1 MDARQFDQL
10 AKSFANGASRRR
22 LMQGLV
28 GGVAAAVVAQ
38 VRMPSAGA
46 QCNWSGTF
54 QTTLG
59 GITMTLTEAGGQ
71 VSGTYTFTQDNAV
84 RTGTITGLVRSD
96 FPGYTVLDG
105 YWREPGEGGRI
116 WFAMPLDACSQFT
129 GSYTG
134 TDSAPTWTAGW
145 DGVRSSGTGGTG
157 GAAEGE
163 LTLFSNPGD
172 SRVAA
177 FTEHGQS
184 TLLFGPKDADGIVQY
199 ISQARIDSPDGDPQ
213 KQALLDFDANGLL
226 TRGALASGETMLFNW
241 VSSTRAII
249 TYQSADGSQEVQFP
263 FDTSAPAGDG
273 TTSGTQESAV
283 LTQGDGQVS
292 RLAYT
297 GFPGA
302 IKLHL
307 QPRPDLLAAQDE
319 SMGNQGRIEV
329 RCQGGALI
337 AEPVRG
343 WFKAT
348 NPPGELVDLSF
359 MYVSTGIYEYV
370 VPVKKAKMT
379 LDQQKQQSS
388 LNLKLAALCA
398 GNLGMTV
405 TGVGANAICAF
416 LLEAPPVVAACLAI
430 INSYRALCAVNTG
443 RMVVTKIIDALA
455 ESVDVTAWV
464 DDPKMGHAEVK
475 VTATASAPIP
485 VGVIQVAGYGG
496 IEFIWTDPVD
506 PDPEQGY
513 TVTVRPGAC
522 VPSGAV
528 LTMQVVGTDGYAPP
542 PTTVTLS
549 DTVTQG
555 TLDVPGAAQG
565 VKDTITATLSGSV
578 TDKKTKQIVF

>member
-1 MDARQFDQL
+1 MDGQQFDQL
-10 AKSFANGASRRR
+10 AKSVATGASRRR
-22 LMQGLV
+22 LVQGLV
-28 GGVAAAVVAQ
+28 GGVAAAVVAH
-38 VRMPSAGA
+38 VRMLSVRA
-46 QCNWSGTF
+46 QCSWSGTF

-84 RTGTITGLVRSD
+84 RTGTITGVVRSD
-96 FPGYTVLDG
+96 FPGYSVLDG

-116 WFAMPLDACSQFT
+116 WFTMPLDACSQFT

-145 DGVRSSGTGGTG
+145 DGVRTTGTGGTG
-157 GAAEGE
+157 GGGEAEV
-163 LTLFSNPGD
+163 TLFSNPGD
-172 SRVAA
+172 SRVVA
-177 FTEHGQS
+177 FTENGQS
-184 TLLFGPKDADGIVQY
+184 TILFGPKDADGLVQY
-199 ISQARIDSPDGDPQ
+199 ISQARIDSPDGDQQ
-213 KQALLDFDANGLL
+213 KRVFLDFDANGSL
-226 TRGALASGETMLFNW
+226 TRAMLASGETMLFNW
-241 VSSTRAII
+241 VSPTRASI

-283 LTQGDGQVS
+283 LTQGDGEVS

-302 IKLHL
+302 VKLHL
-307 QPRPDLLAAQDE
+307 QPRPELLAAQDE
-319 SMGNQGRIEV
+319 SMGNRGRIEV
-329 RCQGGALI
+329 HCQGGALI
-337 AEPVRG
+337 DEPVRG

-359 MYVSTGIYEYV
+359 MYVSTGVYEYV
-370 VPVKKAKMT
+370 VPVKKAPPVDEQR
-379 LDQQKQQSS
+379 LRSS
-388 LNLKLAALCA
+388 INKALGAICL
-398 GNLGMTV
+398 GNLGMTL
-405 TGVGANAICAF
+405 TGASASAICAA
-416 LLEAPPVVAACLAI
+416 LIEAPPALAACVAI
-430 INSYRALCAVNTG
+430 VSSYRVVCGLNTG
-443 RMVVTKIIDALA
+443 RMILGKVLDALA

-464 DDPKMGHAEVK
+464 DDPKMGHAEVT

-522 VPSGAV
+522 VPSGTV

-549 DTVTQG
+549 DTVTKG
-555 TLDVPGAAQG
+555 TFDVPGAQQG
-565 VKDTITATLSGSV
+565 VKDTITATLSGAV